1 MLSLHKLRILIF
13 VFVILGA
20 FSCSRARA
28 QAALLMEEPYGIF
41 GALNPTGH
49 NAIYFERI
57 CAETP
62 ATLRRCQPGEMGVVI
77 ARYQGIDGY
86 DWVAI
91 PLLPYLYA
99 VENPADVPAHVD
111 RDAVERLRN
120 RYRETHLVSLGANL
134 SAGNFVHGG
143 WTQLVGA
150 AYERRIYAFRFQTTA
165 EQDDA
170 LIQKLNAGPNR
181 THFDLLFSNCADFS
195 RVILNDYFPH
205 TFKRSIFPDAG
216 MTTPKQTTYRLVKY
230 ARKHPE
236 TQLTVFEIPQTP
248 GYRRGSH
255 SVKGIDESFI
265 TTVYA
270 IPIAVMNPYLAGG
283 LFVDYL
289 VRGREHDIPKH
300 PQILGPDNLSLLTAP
315 TALAQNPAST
325 GAPADRSSSVGMRA
339 GPPTEELL
347 SAGLNAVVQVPSAET
362 GEPAVSRTA
371 GKSNPNLQGIGAT
384 NE

>member
-1 MLSLHKLRILIF
+1 MLSIRKFRIPIF
-13 VFVILGA
+13 VFIILGVYCCA
-20 FSCSRARA
+20 RGRA

-62 ATLRRCQPGEMGVVI
+62 VTLRRCQPGEMGVVI

-86 DWVAI
+86 DWLAI

-99 VENPADVPAHVD
+99 VDNPADVPVHVD
-111 RDAVERLRN
+111 RETVARLRD
-120 RYRETHLVSLGANL
+120 RYRETHLESLGAHL
-134 SAGNFVHGG
+134 PPGNFVHGG

-165 EQDDA
+165 EQDGA

-181 THFDLLFSNCADFS
+181 THFNLLFSNCADFS
-195 RVILNDYFPH
+195 RVVLNDYFPH

-216 MTTPKQTTYRLVKY
+216 MTTPKQTTYRLEKY

-236 TQLTVFEIPQTP
+236 TQLTVFEIPQIP
-248 GYRRGSH
+248 GYRRGSR
-255 SVKGIDESFI
+255 SVKGIDESFV

-289 VRGREHDIPKH
+289 VRGRYHLTPKH
-300 PQILGPDNLSLLTAP
+300 PQILGPDSLSLLTAP
-315 TALAQNPAST
+315 TAFAQNPASA
-325 GAPADRSSSVGMRA
+325 GGLADRSSSVRLRA
-339 GPPTEELL
+339 AASTDELL
-347 SAGLNAVVQVPSAET
+347 FVGLHAAVQIPSSET
-362 GEPAVSRTA
+362 GDPAVTQTA
-371 GKSNPNLQGIGAT
+371 GKSNPNLQRIGAT

>member
-1 MLSLHKLRILIF
+1 
-13 VFVILGA
+13 
-20 FSCSRARA
+20 
-28 QAALLMEEPYGIF
+28 
-41 GALNPTGH
+41 
-49 NAIYFERI
+49 
-57 CAETP
+57 
-62 ATLRRCQPGEMGVVI
+62 
-77 ARYQGIDGY
+77 
-86 DWVAI
+86 VAI

-99 VENPADVPAHVD
+99 VEYPSGVPAHVD
-111 RDAVERLRN
+111 RDTVERLRN

-289 VRGREHDIPKH
+289 VRGREHVIPKH

-325 GAPADRSSSVGMRA
+325 GAPADRSSSVGTRA
-339 GPPTEELL
+339 EAPTDELL
-347 SAGLNAVVQVPSAET
+347 SVGLNAVVQVPSAEPDERAAT
-362 GEPAVSRTA
+362 RTA
-371 GKSNPNLQGIGAT
+371 AKSNPNLQGIGAT

>member
-1 MLSLHKLRILIF
+1 MLSIRKFRIFIF
-13 VFVILGA
+13 VFVLLGA
-20 FSCSRARA
+20 FCCSRGRT

-62 ATLRRCQPGEMGVVI
+62 VTLRRCQPGEMGVVI

-111 RDAVERLRN
+111 RATVERLRN
-120 RYRETHLVSLGANL
+120 RYREAHLESLGDNL
-134 SAGNFVHGG
+134 RPGNFLHGG
-143 WTQLVGA
+143 WTQLVGS
-150 AYERRIYAFRFQTTA
+150 AYERRIYAFRFETTP

-181 THFDLLFSNCADFS
+181 TQFDLLFSNCADFS
-195 RVILNDYFPH
+195 RVVLNDYFPR
-205 TFKRSIFPDAG
+205 TFRRSIFPDAG

-230 ARKHPE
+230 ARKHPA
-236 TQLTVFEIPQTP
+236 TQLTVFEIPQIP
-248 GYRRGSH
+248 GYRRGSR
-255 SVKGIDESFI
+255 SVKGIDESFV

-270 IPIAVMNPYLAGG
+270 IPIAIMNPYLAGG

-289 VRGREHDIPKH
+289 VRGRCHLIPKH
-300 PQILGPDNLSLLTAP
+300 PQILGPGDFSLLTAT
-315 TALAQNPAST
+315 TASAQNPAST
-325 GAPADRSSSVGMRA
+325 GVPTEESSSVGSHA
-339 GPPTEELL
+339 I
-347 SAGLNAVVQVPSAET
+347 VQVPGADS
-362 GEPAVSRTA
+362 GDPAATQTA
-371 GKSNPNLQGIGAT
+371 GKSNPSLQETGAT